1 MTLHPP
7 EKFLQRLKG
16 SKRLNIDKIL
26 AFAAGRSYT
35 DWMCNIGVSGE
46 AGVGKST
53 FTIHLG
59 LRADKDFWFD
69 SHVVYMRRE
78 VIEKAYKLPKHSFL
92 IVDEAIGAHKRRA
105 MEAEQKDLVEWINKI
120 RFKNHV
126 VVWNLPFFT
135 DLDKDV
141 RKHFDIWIHVV
152 ERGRAVVLVKN
163 RNILAP
169 DPWLPEWWYKKYK
182 SKAMRSP
189 EEVIQMLRE
198 HPLYEMTVRF
208 PPLSERLQKIYSLHS
223 EQAKQRLESEEK
235 VKDKPYLRLL
245 KTTNAKLLETYV
257 ASVVVLGKLLSK
269 RNGGIGVQDLRE
281 AFDSVMLDTEI
292 ETVVGAQVKDS
303 KWWPPDPQ
311 KFAKHILDKYEQY
324 VR

>member
-7 EKFLQRLKG
+7 EVFLQRLK
-16 SKRLNIDKIL
+16 SQHRINIDKVL

-35 DWMCNIGVSGE
+35 DWMCNIGISGE

-53 FTIHLG
+53 LAVHFG
-59 LRADKDFWFD
+59 FRADKDFWFD
-69 SHVVYMRRE
+69 SHIIYMRRE
-78 VIEKAYKLPKHSFL
+78 VIEKAYALPKHSFL

-169 DPWLPEWWYKKYK
+169 DPWLPEWWHKKYK
-182 SKAMRSP
+182 AKAM
-189 EEVIQMLRE
+189 
-198 HPLYEMTVRF
+198 
-208 PPLSERLQKIYSLHS
+208 RLQKIYQLYS
-223 EQAKQRLESEEK
+223 EDAKKRLESEEK
-235 VKDKPYLRLL
+235 AKDKPYLKLL
-245 KTTNAKLLETYV
+245 GTTTPKLLETYIAAV
-257 ASVVVLGKLLSK
+257 GLLAYLRRTEK
-269 RNGGIGVQDLRE
+269 INVQDVLD
-281 AFDSVMLDTEI
+281 AFAAIQPRAEI
-292 ETVVGAQVKDS
+292 LELISGMSHNPD
-303 KWWPPDPQ
+303 WWPPDAA
-311 KFAKHILDKYEQY
+311 KFLAHILKKWDKYF
-324 VR
+324 